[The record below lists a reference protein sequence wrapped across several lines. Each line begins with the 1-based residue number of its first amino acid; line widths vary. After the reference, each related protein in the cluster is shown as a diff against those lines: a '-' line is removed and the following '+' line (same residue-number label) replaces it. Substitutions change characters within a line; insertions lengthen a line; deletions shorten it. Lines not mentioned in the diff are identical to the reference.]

1 MSAPPVTGHAL
12 APWRHV
18 VAQPQMDTWAAVLH
32 DPNPIHLDA
41 DAVARVGRGTRTI
54 NQGPA
59 NIAYLF
65 NLLGANFPKARVL
78 SLDSRMT
85 ALVHC
90 GDEVVASGEVTSVLS
105 TADGVEVRCA
115 LALHVAGETAPAV
128 LGTARVLLPV

>member
-1 MSAPPVTGHAL
+1 MNA
-12 APWRHV
+12 
-18 VAQPQMDTWAAVLH
+18 WAAALN
-32 DPNPIHLDA
+32 DPNPLHLDA
-41 DAVARVGRGTRTI
+41 DGVVRTGRGTRTV

-59 NIAYLF
+59 NIACLF